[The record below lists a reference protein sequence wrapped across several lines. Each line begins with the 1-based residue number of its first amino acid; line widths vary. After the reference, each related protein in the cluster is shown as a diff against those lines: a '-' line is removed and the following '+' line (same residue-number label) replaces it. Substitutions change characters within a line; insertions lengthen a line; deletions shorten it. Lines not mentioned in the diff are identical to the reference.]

1 MTATQAQTLFE
12 RLKTAKRLPSPPGA
26 AVRVL
31 EICRTEEP
39 DLKVLSDVLAGDP
52 ALSARILKFA
62 NSPAAGLPRRVASIR
77 EAVLLMGV
85 RTVKLAALGFS
96 LVTPEGETACHGF
109 DMRQYWSEACATA
122 VISRLIARDLIK
134 CEAEEAFTVGL
145 LAGIGRLALAQG
157 VPEIYSKVLDTLGPD
172 QRLVDAEAAAL
183 GISHAELG
191 AQLLKEW
198 GLPEVLSEAVRSVP
212 LEGAGDESPPKKLG
226 RIVGIAQRLAP
237 WFVQQNVTPEQLRS
251 IWATAEKG
259 LGLGSA
265 AWEQFSTSVRAAY
278 EGLAEVLKLKLSPGV
293 TILDLYTEAQE
304 EATRV
309 GMVAQIERA
318 KADQNVEELRKR
330 ATTDALTGV
339 PNRSRFDE
347 RLDELVKGVARGHAH
362 FGLVLLDIDHFK
374 KFNDTHGHQVGDLV
388 LTRVARAVQ
397 NTLRDVDLLARYGGE
412 EFAILTP
419 STGREG
425 TCLVAARARK
435 CIETLLVQVQ
445 EVRLGVTISL
455 GVALSEDFAG
465 PFTAEQIIAEADKQL
480 YISKKSGRNAWSYRG
495 RSASSPTGRAAA

>member
-1 MTATQAQTLFE
+1 M
-12 RLKTAKRLPSPPGA
+12 
-26 AVRVL
+26 
-31 EICRTEEP
+31 
-39 DLKVLSDVLAGDP
+39 
-52 ALSARILKFA
+52 
-62 NSPAAGLPRRVASIR
+62 
-77 EAVLLMGV
+77 
-85 RTVKLAALGFS
+85 
-96 LVTPEGETACHGF
+96 
-109 DMRQYWSEACATA
+109 
-122 VISRLIARDLIK
+122 
-134 CEAEEAFTVGL
+134 
-145 LAGIGRLALAQG
+145 
-157 VPEIYSKVLDTLGPD
+157 
-172 QRLVDAEAAAL
+172 
-183 GISHAELG
+183 
-191 AQLLKEW
+191 
-198 GLPEVLSEAVRSVP
+198 
-212 LEGAGDESPPKKLG
+212 
-226 RIVGIAQRLAP
+226 
-237 WFVQQNVTPEQLRS
+237 QQNVTPDQLRS

-265 AWEQFSTSVRAAY
+265 AWEQFATSVRAAY
-278 EGLAEVLKLKLSPGV
+278 EGLAEVLKLKLSAGV
-293 TILDLYTEAQE
+293 TITDLYAEAQE

-339 PNRSRFDE
+339 PNRARFDE

-445 EVRLGVTISL
+445 ETRLGVTISL
-455 GVALSEDFAG
+455 GIALSEDFGG
-465 PFTAEQIIAEADKQL
+465 PFTVEQIIAEADKQL

-495 RSASSPTGRAAA
+495 KSASGNAGKAAA